1 MSDPPKPA
9 PAPEAN
15 RIASVRFSESVPFN
29 GEAQSVAAPDVAI
42 VPARL
47 EPDGRAVPI
56 EKGQMP
62 VGLLLTRK
70 VFDRVA
76 NRPRMERVFVPMALV
91 RGIVYGE

>member
-9 PAPEAN
+9 APEAN
-15 RIASVRFSESVPFN
+15 RIVSVRFSESVPFN
-29 GEAQSVAAPDVAI
+29 GEAQSVAATDVAI

-47 EPDGRAVPI
+47 EPDGRAVPV

-62 VGLLLTRK
+62 VGLLLTRWNH
-70 VFDRVA
+70 DRVA
-76 NRPRMERVFVPMALV
+76 NRKRMERVFVPMALV